1 MLTGRRIGRADL
13 FAELEYALLASL
25 GMIDELTTVLTI
37 AHDIQLMKLDED
49 QFGPHDVKVD
59 YIVTPTQ
66 IIECQVGERPASIAW
81 SALNPECLDVLPLL
95 KVFRQRDWK
104 AKRNVCF
111 AGEAVVLEQTSDY
124 LGGSLESLKK
134 GGHLAKGKN
143 KRKKRN
149 VQSR

>member
-1 MLTGRRIGRADL
+1 MLSGRRIGRADL

-25 GMIDELTTVLTI
+25 GMIDDHTTLLTI
-37 AHDIQLMKLDED
+37 VHDLQVMTLDED

-59 YIVTPTQ
+59 YIITPTQ
-66 IIECQVGERPASIAW
+66 IIECQVGERPASVLW

-124 LGGSLESLKK
+124 LSGSLESLKK
-134 GGHLAKGKN
+134 GGHLTKGKN

>member
-1 MLTGRRIGRADL
+1 MSSGRRIGRADL

-25 GMIDELTTVLTI
+25 GMVDEFTTVLTI
-37 AHDIQLMKLDED
+37 VHDLQVMKLDED

-59 YIVTPTQ
+59 YIITPTQ
-66 IIECQVGERPASIAW
+66 IFECQVGERPTNVMW
-81 SALNPECLDVLPLL
+81 STLNPECLDILPLL

-104 AKRNVCF
+104 TKRNVCL
-111 AGEAVVLEQTSDY
+111 AGESVVLEQTSEY

-134 GGHLAKGKN
+134 GRRLAKGKN